1 MLYHG
6 QCLKVSGLVCV
17 LALLPGGDP
26 EGGDP
31 TSSEQCWPQGAHRT
45 TTESLRR
52 SLAPCQQHHM
62 VGGLSI
68 SVVFSATRDLT

>member
-6 QCLKVSGLVCV
+6 QCLKASGLVCV

-45 TTESLRR
+45 TTESLRQKPGPL
-52 SLAPCQQHHM
+52 STTPH
-62 VGGLSI
+62 GGPLLFCC
-68 SVVFSATRDLT
+68 VFSN